1 MFMTKKDRKIANQ
14 EAMIENRDKLIKDI
28 QWKLKAT
35 KESNEKLRFENE
47 EQKELIEDILK
58 RATECPLDSE
68 KIVLAK
74 IKEVISDRKINNNF

>member
-14 EAMIENRDKLIKDI
+14 EAMIKNRNDLIKD
-28 QWKLKAT
+28 LKARNDMLNMT
-35 KESNEKLRFENE
+35 SKDLRFNNE
-47 EQKELIEDILK
+47 EMQEALKQILNLV
-58 RATECPLDSE
+58 TSNTYNND

>member
-14 EAMIENRDKLIKDI
+14 EAMIKNRNDLIKD
-28 QWKLKAT
+28 LKAKNDMLKT
-35 KESNEKLRFENE
+35 TSKDLRFNNE
-47 EQKELIEDILK
+47 EMQEVLKQILNLV
-58 RATECPLDSE
+58 TSNTYNND

>member
-14 EAMIENRDKLIKDI
+14 EAMIKNRNDLIKD
-28 QWKLKAT
+28 LKARNDMLNMT
-35 KESNEKLRFENE
+35 SKDLRFNNE
-47 EQKELIEDILK
+47 EMQESLKQILNLV
-58 RATECPLDSE
+58 TSNTYNND